1 MKLRRGGIM
10 EKNDRLEL
18 ANLLF
23 PNIKDTRDYY
33 EKMYPERN
41 LPEGAMVTRYGPS
54 PTGSVHLGNLFSAF
68 CDMVYARQTKGKFFL
83 RIEDTDQKR
92 MVDGGIENIIGVLN
106 DFNILPDEGYSFEG
120 KYGPYIQSQRT
131 EIYQTYIKDM
141 IISGYA
147 YPCFMTEEEISA
159 IREEQEINKTKIGIY
174 GHYASDRDLS
184 LEEVK
189 EKISSGEE
197 YVIRLK
203 SPGDSS
209 KTIEIED
216 CIKGKL
222 KFPEHDVDTV
232 LLKKDGTPTYHFAH
246 AIDDHLMHTTHVIR
260 GDEWVSSLP
269 LHAQLFEILG
279 FKAVKYA
286 HIAPITIKDQETG
299 NIRKISKRKDPWF
312 GVKYY
317 DENGIPIEALH
328 LYLATITNTNFEEW
342 YLNNGD
348 KDISQFE
355 FSFEKQ
361 AIGGTSFD
369 EAKLVNLCKTYFS
382 RKSGEEVY
390 NETIA
395 WALKHDTEYAKL
407 LENNKNDMI
416 KFFNIEKEGP
426 RPRKDIA
433 KYSDVK
439 EEFSYAIDSLFKKEN
454 YSKYDGDKTYDVEL
468 ALDYVNNYLLLD
480 STNEEWFNKVKE
492 FAVSKGYAA
501 STKEY
506 KNNPDN
512 YKGHVGDICEAL
524 RVMVTGRRKSPDLY
538 SIMKILGKDK
548 IIERILLYKAHI
560 S

>member
-1 MKLRRGGIM
+1 MT
-10 EKNDRLEL
+10 EKERLEL
-18 ANLLF
+18 AELLF
-23 PNIKDTRDYY
+23 PNITKTREDY
-33 EKMYPERN
+33 EKMYPERD

-54 PTGSVHLGNLFSAF
+54 PTGSVHLGNLLSAF
-68 CDMVYARQTKGKFFL
+68 ADMVYAKQTNGSFYL

-92 MVDGGIENIIGVLN
+92 MIDGGIENITSVLH
-106 DFNILPDEGYSFEG
+106 DFDILPNEGYSFDEN
-120 KYGPYIQSQRT
+120 YGPYQQSKRT
-131 EIYQTYIKDM
+131 EIYQTYIKDL
-141 IISGYA
+141 IKQGLA
-147 YPCFMTEEEISA
+147 YPCFMTEEEQNNIK
-159 IREEQEINKTKIGIY
+159 EEQSINKVKIGIY
-174 GHYASDRDLS
+174 GMYAVDRDLS

-189 EKISSGEE
+189 EKLANGEE

-203 SPGDSS
+203 SPGNAN
-209 KTIEIED
+209 KQIEVVD
-216 CIKGKL
+216 CIKGKM
-222 KFPEHDVDTV
+222 KFPEHDIDTV

-269 LHAQLFEILG
+269 LHIQLFEVLG
-279 FKAVKYA
+279 FKPVKYA

-342 YLNNGD
+342 YLNNTD
-348 KDISQFE
+348 KDISEFE
-355 FSFEKQ
+355 FSFDKQ

-390 NETIA
+390 NETYC
-395 WALKHDTEYAKL
+395 WALKHDEEYAKL
-407 LENNKNDMI
+407 LEENKDFMI
-416 KFFNIEKEGP
+416 QFFNIEKDGP

-439 EEFSYAIDSLFKKEN
+439 EEFSYAIDSIFKKEN

-468 ALDYVNNYLLLD
+468 IKEYVEQIDL
-480 STNEEWFNKVKE
+480 SVTNEEWFNKTKE
-492 FAVSKGYAA
+492 FAIEHGYAG
-501 STKEY
+501 SPKEY
-506 KNNPDN
+506 KKAPEE

-524 RVMVTGRRKSPDLY
+524 RVMITGRTKSPDLF
-538 SIMKILGKDK
+538 SIMKILGKDR
-548 IIERILLYKAHI
+548 INNRIEQYKEY
-560 S
+560 SNQ

>member
-1 MKLRRGGIM
+1 MT
-10 EKNDRLEL
+10 EKERLEL
-18 ANLLF
+18 AELLF
-23 PNIKDTRDYY
+23 PNITKTREDY
-33 EKMYPERN
+33 EKMYPERD

-54 PTGSVHLGNLFSAF
+54 PTGSVHLGNLLSAF
-68 CDMVYARQTKGKFFL
+68 ADMVYAKQTNGSFYL

-92 MVDGGIENIIGVLN
+92 MIDGGIENITSVLH
-106 DFNILPDEGYSFEG
+106 DFDILPNEGYSFDG
-120 KYGPYIQSQRT
+120 NYGPYQQSKRT
-131 EIYQTYIKDM
+131 EIYQTYIKDL
-141 IISGYA
+141 IKQGLA
-147 YPCFMTEEEISA
+147 YPCFMTEEEQNNIK
-159 IREEQEINKTKIGIY
+159 EEQSINKVKIGIY
-174 GHYASDRDLS
+174 GMYAVDRDLS

-189 EKISSGEE
+189 EKLANGEE

-203 SPGDSS
+203 SPGNAN
-209 KTIEIED
+209 KQIEVVD
-216 CIKGKL
+216 CIKGKM
-222 KFPEHDVDTV
+222 KFPEHDIDTV

-269 LHAQLFEILG
+269 LHIQLIEVLG
-279 FKAVKYA
+279 FKPVKYA

-342 YLNNGD
+342 YLNNTD
-348 KDISQFE
+348 KDISEFE
-355 FSFEKQ
+355 FSFDKQ

-390 NETIA
+390 NETYC
-395 WALKHDTEYAKL
+395 WALKHDEEYAKL
-407 LENNKNDMI
+407 LEENKDFMI
-416 KFFNIEKEGP
+416 QFFNIEKDGP

-439 EEFSYAIDSLFKKEN
+439 EEFSYAIDSIFKKEN

-468 ALDYVNNYLLLD
+468 IKEYVEQIDL
-480 STNEEWFNKVKE
+480 SVTNEEWFNKTKE
-492 FAVSKGYAA
+492 FAIEHGYAG
-501 STKEY
+501 SPKEY
-506 KNNPDN
+506 KKAPEE

-524 RVMVTGRRKSPDLY
+524 RVMITGRTKSPDLF
-538 SIMKILGKDK
+538 SIMKILGKDR
-548 IIERILLYKAHI
+548 INNRIEQYKEY
-560 S
+560 SNQ

>member
-1 MKLRRGGIM
+1 MT
-10 EKNDRLEL
+10 EKERLEL
-18 ANLLF
+18 AELLF
-23 PNIKDTRDYY
+23 PNITKTREDY
-33 EKMYPERN
+33 EKMYPERD

-54 PTGSVHLGNLFSAF
+54 PTGSVHLGNLLSAF
-68 CDMVYARQTKGKFFL
+68 ADMVYAKQTNGSFYL

-92 MVDGGIENIIGVLN
+92 MIDGGIENITSVLH
-106 DFNILPDEGYSFEG
+106 DFDILPNEGYSFDG
-120 KYGPYIQSQRT
+120 NYGPYQQSKRT
-131 EIYQTYIKDM
+131 EIYQTYIKDL
-141 IISGYA
+141 IKQGLA
-147 YPCFMTEEEISA
+147 YPCFMTEEEQNNIK
-159 IREEQEINKTKIGIY
+159 EEQSINKVKIGIY
-174 GHYASDRDLS
+174 GMYAVDRDLS

-189 EKISSGEE
+189 EKLANGEE

-203 SPGDSS
+203 SPGNAN
-209 KTIEIED
+209 KQIEVVD
-216 CIKGKL
+216 CIKGKM
-222 KFPEHDVDTV
+222 KFPEHDIDTV
-232 LLKKDGTPTYHFAH
+232 LLKKDGIPTYHFAH

-269 LHAQLFEILG
+269 LHIQLFEVLG
-279 FKAVKYA
+279 FKPVKYA

-342 YLNNGD
+342 YLNNTD
-348 KDISQFE
+348 KDISEFE
-355 FSFEKQ
+355 FSFDKQ

-390 NETIA
+390 NETYC
-395 WALKHDTEYAKL
+395 WALKHDEEYAKL
-407 LENNKNDMI
+407 LEENKDFMI
-416 KFFNIEKEGP
+416 QFFNIEKDGP

-439 EEFSYAIDSLFKKEN
+439 EEFSYAIDSIFKKEN

-468 ALDYVNNYLLLD
+468 IKEYVEQIDL
-480 STNEEWFNKVKE
+480 SVTNEEWFNKTKE
-492 FAVSKGYAA
+492 FAIEHGYAG
-501 STKEY
+501 SPKEY
-506 KNNPDN
+506 KKAPEE

-524 RVMVTGRRKSPDLY
+524 RVMITGRTKSPDLF
-538 SIMKILGKDK
+538 SIMKILGKDR
-548 IIERILLYKAHI
+548 INNRIEQYKEY
-560 S
+560 SNQ